1 MIDKLAT
8 KILNNSGPRMEPG
21 RNVTRRE
28 KNEKRIV
35 EKDLLRTISWKGL
48 KEKPIEINYKS

>member
-48 KEKPIEINYKS
+48 KEKPI